1 MGRKVVILNA
11 CIHCTPRTH
20 RPHCTAY
27 KPQTPANTTPRMTT
41 RITTPRNDDSYPTTT
56 LPFDNADD
64 QSRSRHAPKM
74 FSPTNH
80 ATMGQFDTEAT
91 DPR

>member
-1 MGRKVVILNA
+1 
-11 CIHCTPRTH
+11 
-20 RPHCTAY
+20 
-27 KPQTPANTTPRMTT
+27 MTT

-56 LPFDNADD
+56 LPFDAND
-64 QSRSRHAPKM
+64 QSSRAPKM

>member
-1 MGRKVVILNA
+1 MGRKVMVLNA
-11 CIHCTPRTH
+11 CIRCTLRT
-20 RPHCTAY
+20 RPPHCTAHE
-27 KPQTPANTTPRMTT
+27 PQTPADTTPRMTT

-56 LPFDNADD
+56 LPFDDAESK
-64 QSRSRHAPKM
+64 SRRAPKM

>member
-1 MGRKVVILNA
+1 MGRKVVVPNA
-11 CIHCTPRTH
+11 YIRRT
-20 RPHCTAY
+20 RFAPTPHCIAY
-27 KPQTPANTTPRMTT
+27 EPQTPADTTPRMTT

-56 LPFDNADD
+56 LPFDDADGQS
-64 QSRSRHAPKM
+64 QSRRAPKM

>member
-1 MGRKVVILNA
+1 MGQKVVVPNA
-11 CIHCTPRTH
+11 CIRCTPCTRH
-20 RPHCTAY
+20 PHCTAY
-27 KPQTPANTTPRMTT
+27 KPQTPADTTPRMTT
-41 RITTPRNDDSYPTTT
+41 RITTPRNEDSYPTTT

-64 QSRSRHAPKM
+64 QSRSRRAPKM

>member
-1 MGRKVVILNA
+1 
-11 CIHCTPRTH
+11 
-20 RPHCTAY
+20 
-27 KPQTPANTTPRMTT
+27 MTT

-56 LPFDNADD
+56 LPFDEADG
-64 QSRSRHAPKM
+64 QSRSRRAPKM

>member
-1 MGRKVVILNA
+1 
-11 CIHCTPRTH
+11 
-20 RPHCTAY
+20 
-27 KPQTPANTTPRMTT
+27 MTT

-56 LPFDNADD
+56 LPFDDTES
-64 QSRSRHAPKM
+64 QSRRAPKM

>member
-1 MGRKVVILNA
+1 MGRKVGVPNA
-11 CIHCTPRTH
+11 CIRRTPFAPTHHRTAH
-20 RPHCTAY
+20 E
-27 KPQTPANTTPRMTT
+27 PQTATHTTPRMTT

-56 LPFDNADD
+56 LPFDDADSD
-64 QSRSRHAPKM
+64 SGRAPKM

>member
-1 MGRKVVILNA
+1 
-11 CIHCTPRTH
+11 
-20 RPHCTAY
+20 
-27 KPQTPANTTPRMTT
+27 MTT

-56 LPFDNADD
+56 LPFDDADS
-64 QSRSRHAPKM
+64 SRRAPKM
-74 FSPTNH
+74 FAPTND

>member
-1 MGRKVVILNA
+1 
-11 CIHCTPRTH
+11 
-20 RPHCTAY
+20 
-27 KPQTPANTTPRMTT
+27 MTT

-56 LPFDNADD
+56 LPFDVADD
-64 QSRSRHAPKM
+64 QSRSRRAPKM